1 VLSIHILLKLAAISK
16 PNTFS
21 KFDKIG
27 DDKYR
32 QGLTEDDFDGIRAA
46 YETLKGSDGSVS
58 VTKLTQNAHMYLTQ

>member
-1 VLSIHILLKLAAISK
+1 VLSIHILLKLAAISE

-21 KFDKIG
+21 KYDLIRV
-27 DDKYR
+27 DKYR

-58 VTKLTQNAHMYLTQ
+58 VTKLTQNAHMYLTE

>member
-1 VLSIHILLKLAAISK
+1 MLSIHRLLKLAAISK

-21 KFDKIG
+21 KFYSIK

-46 YETLKGSDGSVS
+46 YETLKGSDGSIS
-58 VTKLTQNAHMYLTQ
+58 ITKLTQNAHMYLTQ